1 VQDTPAGKQFLKK
14 VHEALDGALIQVAY
28 TEGLSPDNNEA
39 PAVASKLLD
48 FSNSWSDESSASA
61 AEEKTAAVAFS
72 STTGSWQ
79 LRNVSDS

>member
-1 VQDTPAGKQFLKK
+1 
-14 VHEALDGALIQVAY
+14 
-28 TEGLSPDNNEA
+28 
-39 PAVASKLLD
+39 VASKLLD